1 MITLKE
7 ESQEL
12 NEAEERDRCEKLG
25 FMTAEQSETETTSSG
40 NRAQPCPYICGQCG
54 KSFGT
59 KVKIDQHLRIH
70 SKKNICQQCK
80 QSFTDEQQLKDH
92 VKIHLGINRFMCN
105 LCGKSCLK
113 KKTSRDT

>member
-12 NEAEERDRCEKLG
+12 NEAEEKDRCKKLG

-70 SKKNICQQCK
+70 SKRTYVNSANRVSQTSNSLRIMSK
-80 QSFTDEQQLKDH
+80 FTW
-92 VKIHLGINRFMCN
+92 G
-105 LCGKSCLK
+105 
-113 KKTSRDT
+113 